1 MGWGNQGVD
10 SKHRGRRVRQRK
22 AGLGRQEGLCEHKC
36 PEPQLTKTPLA
47 TQKHTARAWVLP
59 EEGPRKG
66 SSLRTQGVRR
76 GTKRGREQ
84 ETPASHTA
92 HRYQDLL
99 SPSEEPPE
107 APTNVYS
114 LQSHVP
120 VR

>member
-1 MGWGNQGVD
+1 MCTTQVSRATADKDPLGDTQT
-10 SKHRGRRVRQRK
+10 HCQ
-22 AGLGRQEGLCEHKC
+22 GLGASWRRG
-36 PEPQLTKTPLA
+36 T
-47 TQKHTARAWVLP
+47 
-59 EEGPRKG
+59 RKG

-84 ETPASHTA
+84 ERPASQAA